1 MVKKQGKLVLWKA
14 LVMGIPLSFS
24 SSIFAA
30 TPIDLQSQ
38 HSSIL
43 HSFLTNEFDLKTAR
57 QSTDFN
63 GTTHIHFSQYYKSIP
78 VFGGDGILHAAKAGN
93 NDLKKLIDDKGNAT
107 LNGILY
113 KDLDKDL
120 GSVPAD
126 VAMRSQAALIHI
138 IKTYQHDVGNKSLS
152 VLDKKSDLI
161 VYVDQSNKAHW
172 AYQVTFYIPAD
183 KKNKEPSIP
192 VYIVDAKSFHVY
204 EQWNEIK
211 NVEEKEV
218 AFSGGNGG
226 NEKMGKL
233 IYDGLEGDLPKLEV
247 QRDASTGTCYLQN
260 KNVTVLKYIDDYGN
274 VEETEKY
281 TFDCNIAN
289 ADHNDVFW
297 TGEMGAVNGG
307 YSPGNDALFGGTVV
321 KEMYH
326 QWYNQEVLADHE
338 GKPIMLNMVVH
349 KREYDNA
356 YWNPRSSSM
365 VFGDGESYFYPL
377 TSLGVTGHEVSH
389 GFTEQHAGLRY
400 RAQSGGIN
408 EAFSDMAAQAAEV
421 FAYGDGKNSWQIGPE
436 IFKKPGKALRYMDKP
451 SRDGKSIDDASQ
463 YYSGLNVHY
472 SSGVYNRLFYL
483 MGTSQG
489 WNVKKAFDVMVK
501 ANMDYWTPTATFETA
516 ACGILSATKDY
527 GYDAESVLKALETVK
542 VDASKCG
549 QQNNS

>member
-1 MVKKQGKLVLWKA
+1 MVKKLGKLVLWKA
-14 LVMGIPLSFS
+14 LILGIPLSS
-24 SSIFAA
+24 SVFAA
-30 TPIDLQSQ
+30 TQVDLQKQ
-38 HSSIL
+38 KPSIL
-43 HSFLTNEFDLKTAR
+43 HSFMANEFDLKATR

-63 GTTHIHFSQYYKSIP
+63 GTTHIHFTQYYQGLP
-78 VFGGDGILHAAKAGN
+78 VFGGDGVLHAPKSSN
-93 NDLKKLIDDKGNAT
+93 SNLKKLVNSPNNGAT
-107 LNGILY
+107 LNGMLY
-113 KDLDKDL
+113 KDIASDL
-120 GSVPAD
+120 GKMSND
-126 VAMRSQAALIHI
+126 VAAQSQAALNHVVQM
-138 IKTYQHDVGNKSLS
+138 YQHEINFKPSIV
-152 VLDKKSDLI
+152 DKKSDLI
-161 VYVDQSNKAHW
+161 VYIDQSNKAHW
-172 AYQVTFYIPAD
+172 AYQITFYVPAG

-211 NVEEKEV
+211 NVEEREV
-218 AFSGGNGG
+218 AYSGGNGG

-233 IYDGLEGDLPKLEV
+233 VYDSLEGDLPKLEV
-247 QRDASTGTCYLQN
+247 QRDAATGTCYLQN
-260 KNVTVLKYIDDYGN
+260 KNVTVLKYLDDLGN
-274 VEETEKY
+274 VEETESY

-289 ADHNDVFW
+289 AEHNNVFW

-307 YSPGNDALFGGTVV
+307 YSPGNDALFGGTIV

-326 QWYNQEVLADHE
+326 KWYGQEVLADHE

-421 FAYGDGKNSWQIGPE
+421 FAYGEGKNSWQIGPE
-436 IFKKPGKALRYMDKP
+436 IFKEQGKALRYMDKP
-451 SRDGKSIDDASQ
+451 SRDGRSIDDASE

-483 MGTSQG
+483 LGTSQG

-501 ANMDYWTPTATFETA
+501 ANMDYWTPSVTFATA

-527 GYDAESVLKALETVK
+527 GYDTETVLKAFEVVK
-542 VDASKCG
+542 VDTSQCT
-549 QQNNS
+549 QHS